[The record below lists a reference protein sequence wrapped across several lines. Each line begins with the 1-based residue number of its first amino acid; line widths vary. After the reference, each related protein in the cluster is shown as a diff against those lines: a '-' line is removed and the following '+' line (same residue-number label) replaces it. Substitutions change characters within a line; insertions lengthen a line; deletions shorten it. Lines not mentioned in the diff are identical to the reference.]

1 MKKTILTLTCF
12 FTLLFAAKSQLV
24 ITEIMYN
31 PPPSGTDTLEYIE
44 LYNNTNNLL
53 NISNWHFTEGVTFS
67 FPPNT
72 LVPANGYVV
81 VTESLDYFTA
91 RFPGVVA
98 FQWDGALTNTG
109 EDIELTTSDSN
120 QVVDYVDYKNA
131 APWPPEPN
139 GMGPSLVLCDPNSDN
154 SLPESWKSATTPTNV
169 FIAGIQIFANPGATS
184 GCPSVLNAKPDFY
197 TVLPNQTTALD
208 VLDNDDIPNPAN
220 ITVTISDP
228 PLAGSATVNQDN
240 TINYSPNPNY
250 CGSDGFFYS
259 VCDPSGCDTA
269 LVIVS
274 IPCYTPYS
282 IAQVT
287 GENTD
292 GVADSLDVYCELRG
306 VVYGVNTRASATG
319 SQFTLIDA
327 TNSTGINVFSQ
338 ASTLG
343 YTVQESDSI
352 VVRGY
357 IEQFNGL
364 IEIVPQEI
372 IFVSPNKPLSAPQ
385 VVVKPDESTESRLI
399 KINNLHFVDTSEWD
413 TGQGTGFSVR
423 AVSDDHPLDTI
434 TIRIDND
441 VNLFNQPLPPQ
452 PFDLT
457 GIGGQFDP
465 SSPYTSGYQ
474 IAPRYIPD
482 VSSLVKT
489 KEVDFSTNVRLAPNP
504 VSDRLLLQTDLQF
517 ERIRIFTATGVL
529 VTNLEKPSQAQE
541 IQTNTLPGGVYFIQ
555 FEKQNAVWTTRF
567 VKQ

>member
-1 MKKTILTLTCF
+1 
-12 FTLLFAAKSQLV
+12 
-24 ITEIMYN
+24 
-31 PPPSGTDTLEYIE
+31 
-44 LYNNTNNLL
+44 
-53 NISNWHFTEGVTFS
+53 
-67 FPPNT
+67 
-72 LVPANGYVV
+72 
-81 VTESLDYFTA
+81 
-91 RFPGVVA
+91 
-98 FQWDGALTNTG
+98 
-109 EDIELTTSDSN
+109 
-120 QVVDYVDYKNA
+120 
-131 APWPPEPN
+131 
-139 GMGPSLVLCDPNSDN
+139 
-154 SLPESWKSATTPTNV
+154 
-169 FIAGIQIFANPGATS
+169 
-184 GCPSVLNAKPDFY
+184 
-197 TVLPNQTTALD
+197 VLPNQTTAID

-228 PLAGSATVNQDN
+228 PLAGSATVNQDY
-240 TINYSPNPNY
+240 TINYTPNPNY

-287 GENTD
+287 GENAD

-327 TNSTGINVFSQ
+327 TNSAGINVFSQ

-343 YTVQESDSI
+343 YTVKEADSI

-364 IEIVPQEI
+364 TEIVPQQI
-372 IFVSPNKPLSAPQ
+372 IFISSNKPLSTPQ

-399 KINNLHFVDTSEWD
+399 KINNLHFADTSEWD

-423 AVSDDHPLDTI
+423 AVSDDHLLDTI

-441 VNLFNQPLPPQ
+441 VNLFSQPVPPQ

-489 KEVDFSTNVRLAPNP
+489 KEVDFSANVRLAPNP

-517 ERIRIFTATGVL
+517 DRVKIFSAAGIQVA
-529 VTNLEKPSQAQE
+529 NLENPSQTQE
-541 IQTNTLPGGVYFIQ
+541 IQTTTLPGGVYFIQ
-555 FEKQNAVWTTRF
+555 FEKENAIWTTRF